1 MELPAISLEVGETF
15 VDYALCKNVKQANKA
30 GVFEDIGIDSEEED
44 RHISELQRRMTA
56 LDEKETY
63 VVVKTLVETHMKTVA
78 KTLIYMEG
86 EKKNEDSKDV

>member
-63 VVVKTLVETHMKTVA
+63 VVVKTLVETHMKTEA
-78 KTLIYMEG
+78 LRLLKG
-86 EKKNEDSKDV
+86 R

>member
-30 GVFEDIGIDSEEED
+30 GVFEDIGIDGEEEE
-44 RHISELQRRMTA
+44 RHISELSRRMTA

-63 VVVKTLVETHMKTVA
+63 VVIKTLVETHTRTVA
-78 KTLIYMEG
+78 KTLVYMEG
-86 EKKNEDSKDV
+86 EKRNERD